1 MKRTTL
7 ALLILLSS
15 VIFMSCR
22 SADESLSTPPS
33 TFAVEFSLGEII
45 DANKDLLLAE
55 GIVTG
60 RETSSIPDAFYQL
73 NQEAVVQLDLFD
85 EAIFM
90 QAIRADIECAIIEQA
105 DGINSTGRGSQDQ
118 ESYFSNQYNAEE
130 KDGLINV
137 WGVRGLGADFVVIVL
152 IVEGVAPQ

>member
-60 RETSSIPDAFYQL
+60 RETSSIPDAFLSPPTRPQGM
-73 NQEAVVQLDLFD
+73 
-85 EAIFM
+85 AI
-90 QAIRADIECAIIEQA
+90 AP
-105 DGINSTGRGSQDQ
+105 SGR
-118 ESYFSNQYNAEE
+118 ESLAA
-130 KDGLINV
+130 GLY
-137 WGVRGLGADFVVIVL
+137 
-152 IVEGVAPQ
+152 PP